1 MKQQSSFEKTSQWQY
16 DIQKKQERKADKNF
30 RQQRSQRKLI
40 WSNFGE

>member
-1 MKQQSSFEKTSQWQY
+1 MKQINSSKQTWQY

-40 WSNFGE
+40 WSNFGD